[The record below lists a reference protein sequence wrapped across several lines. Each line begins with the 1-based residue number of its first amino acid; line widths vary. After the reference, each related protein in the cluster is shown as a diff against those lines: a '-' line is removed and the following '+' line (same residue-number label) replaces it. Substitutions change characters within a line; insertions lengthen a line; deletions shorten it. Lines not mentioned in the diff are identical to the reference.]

1 MKQPG
6 FIEVL
11 RKEISRNCD
20 SIRQLVNRKGGLQE
34 EELFSL
40 LCFPKDTNHQFV
52 EVAKDTNV
60 SFYHDDLEGYES
72 LGSQQSFV
80 HCIYAGDVEPTTGE
94 PKALM
99 RVPGLGIS
107 LLAIKL
113 LQTPRG
119 CQTWVVTPPH
129 FKERIAGHLSMLC
142 GFDLGNILL
151 IEQDSVYM
159 LTPDYRL
166 IKDELSPC
174 GTGGVVSSLLRGD
187 HYNNFVQDGGKYVY
201 VTDVSNVLATPSLEI
216 LGHHVKHNSKVTFEV
231 VRRIEEEA
239 RNLLVNTEHGVNL
252 VDQSRLLDFDTSAHL
267 WGGTGSV
274 ILSTDLDLEAAL
286 PPWRRVRSTYK
297 NYLTVRYQRFLEEL
311 SEAYTSSFVGVARD
325 ERFFWV
331 DSLKDLEEIS
341 RRVTIKFAV

>member
-6 FIEVL
+6 FLEVL
-11 RKEISRNCD
+11 RNEISRNSD
-20 SIRQLVNRKGGLQE
+20 SIRKMVDRKGGLRE

-40 LCFPKDTNHQFV
+40 LRFPKDDNHQFV
-52 EVAKDTNV
+52 SVPMDSNV
-60 SFYHDDLEGYES
+60 SFYHDDLEGYGS
-72 LGSQQSFV
+72 LGTQQKFV
-80 HCIYAGDVEPTTGE
+80 HCIYAGDVDPSTGE

-113 LQTPRG
+113 LQTPKG
-119 CQTWVVTPPH
+119 CPIWVVVPPH
-129 FKERIAGHLSMLC
+129 FKEKISQHLSMLC
-142 GFDLGNILL
+142 GLELEDVLL
-151 IEQDSVYM
+151 VEQDSVYM

-166 IKDELSPC
+166 IKDELSSC
-174 GTGGVVSSLLRGD
+174 GTGGIISALLRGN
-187 HYNNFVQDGGKYVY
+187 HYSSFVEDGGSYVY
-201 VTDVSNVLATPSLEI
+201 VTDVSNVLATPSLEV
-216 LGHHVKHNSKVTFEV
+216 LGHHVKHHSRATFEV
-231 VRRIEEEA
+231 VRRNSNEIRSPLVETENGI
-239 RNLLVNTEHGVNL
+239 NLSDLSRL
-252 VDQSRLLDFDTSAHL
+252 VDIDTSELH

-286 PPWRRVRSTYK
+286 PPWRRVKSTYK

-331 DSLKDLEEIS
+331 NSLSDLEEIS
-341 RRVTIKFAV
+341 KRVTIKFAG